1 MADTSRHDQAP
12 PGGGDLRQEVADGL
26 LHVHRRL
33 GAGTAKTLEVA
44 AFLYALVELLAEKG
58 LIEIEALDTREA
70 AVAERLASQ
79 LSDRGLGVMIQ
90 DPEYDKYAF
99 GGEVEIDCAARV
111 HLCRAACCRLPF
123 ALSRQDLN
131 EGIVRWDLAQPY
143 VIAQNQDGCCCHLA
157 RETLACTIHEHRPVP
172 CRAFDCRQDRRIW
185 LDFEARIVNPAIH
198 RPDWPRCLA
207 EGGPEEAGA

>member
-1 MADTSRHDQAP
+1 MHPDEDLTSSPVDR
-12 PGGGDLRQEVADGL
+12 DLRQEVAEGL

-33 GAGTAKTLEVA
+33 GAGTAKTLESA

-58 LIEIEALDTREA
+58 LIQIDELDERKA
-70 AVAERLASQ
+70 AVAARLARQ
-79 LSDRGLGVMIQ
+79 FSDRGLGVMIQ

-99 GGEVEIDCAARV
+99 EQQVEIDCATRV
-111 HLCRAACCRLPF
+111 QHCRAACCRLPF
-123 ALSRQDLN
+123 ALSRQDLQ

-143 VIAQNQDGCCCHLA
+143 VIAQRGDGCCGHLDA
-157 RETLACTIHEHRPVP
+157 ATLGCTIHAHRPVP

-185 LDFEARIVNPAIH
+185 LDFEARIVNPLIE

-207 EGGPEEAGA
+207 GPEEAGGDR